1 MAAMDP
7 AVPTPV
13 SPWWGALVGLGLFLI
28 AVGVCVWN
36 WRHAEPVGTPPPVE
50 PLKAVTDGF
59 NTHAETAAALTAPD
73 VTQWLPRDTD
83 PRDDAEGVLVEPPP
97 FLTGQRSADL
107 PPDLDIRV
115 PTSVVDHMIERV
127 ERYLK
132 EQVS

>member
-7 AVPTPV
+7 AVPTP
-13 SPWWGALVGLGLFLI
+13 PPTALTVVILSVLALFAI
-28 AVGVCVWN
+28 GVCVWN

-50 PLKAVTDGF
+50 TAKAITDGF

-97 FLTGQRSADL
+97 SLTGQRSADL